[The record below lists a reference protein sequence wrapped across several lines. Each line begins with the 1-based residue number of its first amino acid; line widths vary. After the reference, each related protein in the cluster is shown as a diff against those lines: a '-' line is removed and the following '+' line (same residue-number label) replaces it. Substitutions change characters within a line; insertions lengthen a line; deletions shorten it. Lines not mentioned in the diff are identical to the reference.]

1 MNGEFSADYK
11 TDIEERVNEILI
23 KSRIIKKFPLDCF
36 LLVDEIGKEIAIK
49 LLPFSW
55 LEEKE
60 MNADDVVNSKDAE
73 AVESCGRY
81 IIFYNQNMPSVR
93 IAFSIAHEIGHI
105 VLGHD
110 IEHITEYRKKK
121 DSRLKQLYEQ
131 SEIEANYF
139 ASCLLMPEAIINR
152 LKSFGCRITKEF
164 LQTSFGVSESASEIR
179 IKTLR
184 RNSQRYVSYWT
195 RDKSLDNA
203 VLLKFAD
210 FIKKISPRRKSY
222 EEEYRYEEEMQEE
235 RNRWLAEG
243 Y

>member
-1 MNGEFSADYK
+1 MNKEFSADYK

-23 KSRIIKKFPLDCF
+23 KSRIAKKFPLDCF
-36 LLVDEIGKEIAIK
+36 LLLDEIGKEIAIA
-49 LLPFSW
+49 LMTFSW
-55 LEEKE
+55 IEKHGE
-60 MNADDVVNSKDAE
+60 KAEDVISSKDAGVSE
-73 AVESCGRY
+73 FCGRY
-81 IIFYNQNMPSVR
+81 IIFYNQDMSSAR

-110 IEHITEYRKKK
+110 IERINKYKKKK
-121 DSRLKQLYEQ
+121 DPQFRQLYEQ

-139 ASCLLMPEAIINR
+139 AACLLMPEAVINR
-152 LKSFGCRITKEF
+152 LKSLGCYITKDF
-164 LQTSFGVSESASEIR
+164 LKASFGVSDSAAEVR

-184 RNSQRYVSYWT
+184 RNSQRYVSYWNK
-195 RDKSLDNA
+195 DKVLDNA

-210 FIKKISPRRKSY
+210 FIKKTAPRRKSY

>member
-1 MNGEFSADYK
+1 MNEKFSADYK

-23 KSRIIKKFPLDCF
+23 KSRIIKKFPFDCF
-36 LLVDEIGKEIAIK
+36 SFIDEIGKEIAIA
-49 LLPFSW
+49 LMPFSW
-55 LEEKE
+55 IEEHGMKV
-60 MNADDVVNSKDAE
+60 NDVISSKDAE
-73 AVESCGRY
+73 AVEFCGRY

-110 IEHITEYRKKK
+110 IEHITEYRKKN
-121 DSRLKQLYEQ
+121 DSRFKELYGQ
-131 SEIEANYF
+131 CEIEANYF
-139 ASCLLMPEAIINR
+139 AACLLMPEAIINR
-152 LKSFGCRITKEF
+152 LKSFGCCITKEF

-195 RDKSLDNA
+195 KDKSLDNA

>member
-1 MNGEFSADYK
+1 VNEEFSANYK

-23 KSRIIKKFPLDCF
+23 KSRVAKKFPLDCF
-36 LLVDEIGKEIAIK
+36 LLVDEIGKEVAIA
-49 LLPFSW
+49 LMPFSW
-55 LEEKE
+55 IEKHGEKAEE
-60 MNADDVVNSKDAE
+60 VVSSKDAE
-73 AVESCGRY
+73 AVELCGRY
-81 IIFYNQNMPSVR
+81 IIFYNQDMPLVR
-93 IAFSIAHEIGHI
+93 IAFSMAHEIGHI

-110 IEHITEYRKKK
+110 IERITEYRKKK
-121 DSRLKQLYEQ
+121 DPRFKQLYEQ

-139 ASCLLMPEAIINR
+139 AACLLMPEAVINR
-152 LKSFGCRITKEF
+152 LKSLGCCITKDF
-164 LQTSFGVSESASEIR
+164 LKASFGVSDSAAEIR

-184 RNSQRYVSYWT
+184 RNSQRYVSYWSK
-195 RDKSLDNA
+195 DKSLDNA

-210 FIKKISPRRKSY
+210 FIKKTSPRRKSY

>member
-1 MNGEFSADYK
+1 MN
-11 TDIEERVNEILI
+11 V
-23 KSRIIKKFPLDCF
+23 
-36 LLVDEIGKEIAIK
+36 
-49 LLPFSW
+49 
-55 LEEKE
+55 
-60 MNADDVVNSKDAE
+60 DDVVSSKDAE
-73 AVESCGRY
+73 AVEQCGRY

-110 IEHITEYRKKK
+110 IEHITEYRKKN
-121 DSRLKQLYEQ
+121 DSRFKELYGQ

-139 ASCLLMPEAIINR
+139 AACLLMPEAIINR
-152 LKSFGCRITKEF
+152 LKSFGCCITKEF
-164 LQTSFGVSESASEIR
+164 LQISFGVSESASEIR

-195 RDKSLDNA
+195 KDKSLDNA

>member
-1 MNGEFSADYK
+1 
-11 TDIEERVNEILI
+11 
-23 KSRIIKKFPLDCF
+23 
-36 LLVDEIGKEIAIK
+36 
-49 LLPFSW
+49 
-55 LEEKE
+55 
-60 MNADDVVNSKDAE
+60 
-73 AVESCGRY
+73 
-81 IIFYNQNMPSVR
+81 
-93 IAFSIAHEIGHI
+93 
-105 VLGHD
+105 
-110 IEHITEYRKKK
+110 
-121 DSRLKQLYEQ
+121 
-131 SEIEANYF
+131 
-139 ASCLLMPEAIINR
+139 MPEAIINR
-152 LKSFGCRITKEF
+152 LKSFGCCITKEF

-195 RDKSLDNA
+195 KDKSLDNA